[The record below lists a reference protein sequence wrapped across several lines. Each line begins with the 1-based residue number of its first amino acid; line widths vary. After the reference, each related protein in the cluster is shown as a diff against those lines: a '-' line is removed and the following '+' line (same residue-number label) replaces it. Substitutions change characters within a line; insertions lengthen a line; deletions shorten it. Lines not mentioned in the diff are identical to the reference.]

1 MLPEEQELSR
11 LETEQTTL
19 EEQVSSAELELET
32 LKVELAQ
39 FQYRYY
45 QGPGRLYVELDDWD
59 ARIAMVEAGMHP
71 DDVEAQLR
79 AQAAEEQARRSAEE
93 AGLIEKRP
101 SPPPE
106 ITPETKQAFRQAAR
120 LMHPDRATT
129 DAERERRNTMMA
141 KVNLAYESGDLE
153 TIEKLIVEF
162 GQDPEAIQG
171 DDIGAQMIKAIRRV
185 AQLRNRATEIDKC
198 LQETQ
203 THELYELMITVQ
215 QAEALGSDPIGD
227 LVQDILRQI
236 SERKIQLEMLKLA
249 QEPVELGLNG

>member
-11 LETEQTTL
+11 LETDQATL
-19 EEQVSSAELELET
+19 EERVTTAELELET
-32 LKVELAQ
+32 LKVELSQ

-45 QGPGRLYVELDDWD
+45 QRPGRLYAELDDWE

-71 DDVEAQLR
+71 DDVDAQFR

-93 AGLIEKRP
+93 AGTIEKSP
-101 SPPPE
+101 FPPPE
-106 ITPETKQAFRQAAR
+106 ITPETKQAFRKAAK

-129 DAERERRNTMMA
+129 DTERERRNVMMA
-141 KVNLAYESGDLE
+141 KVNRAYESGDLE

-171 DDIGAQMIKAIRRV
+171 DDLGARMIKAIRRI
-185 AQLRNRATEIDKC
+185 AQLRRRAEEIDKQ
-198 LQETQ
+198 LSETQ
-203 THELYELMITVQ
+203 SHELYELMVTVQ

-227 LVQDILRQI
+227 LVQEILRQI
-236 SERKIQLEMLKLA
+236 SERKIKLEMMTLT
-249 QEPVELGLNG
+249 QEPIGNVLGV